1 MNKFQLKFDSLNI
14 DSDHKSSFIFLINL
28 NVFVF
33 NIIYFESLEKKIQL
47 NSMNLKSKSFGHPMN
62 CILFIIF

>member
-14 DSDHKSSFIFLINL
+14 DSDLKNSFIFLINL

-33 NIIYFESLEKKIQL
+33 NIIYFERLEKKF
-47 NSMNLKSKSFGHPMN
+47 S
-62 CILFIIF
+62 